1 MPNFFLMQ
9 LAPIL
14 HSQISQTERFPETET
29 LSVTQNLQVH
39 KFIRPAMDS

>member
-1 MPNFFLMQ
+1 MTLSR
-9 LAPIL
+9 IL
-14 HSQISQTERFPETET
+14 HSEISQTERFPETET

>member
-1 MPNFFLMQ
+1 MPNFFLMP
-9 LAPIL
+9 LALIS

-29 LSVTQNLQVH
+29 LSVTQNFQVH